1 VTQATDAGTTIP
13 GHFDV
18 VVDAPSMTFLALDGG
33 PTGAEGAIWIN
44 ARNEVITFAYIHSL
58 AVPRPKPGKPKS
70 KLVTLAQAQFIPT
83 NHAPRGK
90 ETDKGAPS
98 SSLIP
103 KTGIPPDV
111 PAKDVVL
118 SVIPFLFVDHPTPEA
133 PKNGERVRALL
144 WGITVPTTTM
154 DTFAINNSANG
165 IPALMYGEVLAHE
178 VGHVLGLRHRVPP
191 GVKAEPAA
199 DGPDPFPDGQ
209 RVPREKN
216 MMYPIIHDVAGQN
229 FDIVQLKATR
239 ESVVLERKP

>member
-1 VTQATDAGTTIP
+1 
-13 GHFDV
+13 
-18 VVDAPSMTFLALDGG
+18 
-33 PTGAEGAIWIN
+33 
-44 ARNEVITFAYIHSL
+44 
-58 AVPRPKPGKPKS
+58 
-70 KLVTLAQAQFIPT
+70 
-83 NHAPRGK
+83 
-90 ETDKGAPS
+90 
-98 SSLIP
+98 
-103 KTGIPPDV
+103 
-111 PAKDVVL
+111 
-118 SVIPFLFVDHPTPEA
+118 
-133 PKNGERVRALL
+133 
-144 WGITVPTTTM
+144 VPTTTM